1 MEKAASPEVVTVLR
15 LVESVTL
22 VHQLKETTLLRKQR
36 QEDAWQGKREEQMK
50 QAAEPRELE
59 YSAPGGVRGRGCGA
73 SRGCRGREAWVRPDC
88 DRQRA
93 KTARTTTS
101 CRRRNLAS

>member
-1 MEKAASPEVVTVLR
+1 MEKAALSEVATVL
-15 LVESVTL
+15 T
-22 VHQLKETTLLRKQR
+22 VHQLKETTLMRKQR
-36 QEDAWQGKREEQMK
+36 QEDAWLGKREEEKK
-50 QAAEPRELE
+50 QAGEPRELE
-59 YSAPGGVRGRGCGA
+59 YSAPDDVRGRGCGA

-101 CRRRNLAS
+101 CRRRSLAS